1 MVVALTNERNVVWNL
16 QALALDV
23 TQRSDV
29 FTPVETND
37 CRGSLDGEG
46 AVKTLVVGIDSVGF
60 GCGTVELGNE
70 VKPRVDQFFADGCF
84 QRCGKARGAAGQGE
98 GDVAVTESDQ
108 FVHGFLQHQIGGN
121 ADHWHAVV
129 SNCST

>member
-1 MVVALTNERNVVWNL
+1 MIVALTNERNVLWNP

-29 FTPVETND
+29 LAPVETND
-37 CRGSLDGEG
+37 RRGRFDGEG
-46 AVKTLVVGIDSVGF
+46 AVKTLVVGLHSACF

-84 QRCGKARGAAGQGE
+84 MFE
-98 GDVAVTESDQ
+98 ILIL
-108 FVHGFLQHQIGGN
+108 FLK
-121 ADHWHAVV
+121 V
-129 SNCST
+129 